1 MTAHGE
7 TSPRQRRLLRM
18 IYLAIAAALVTIALK
33 AAAWLIT
40 GSVGL
45 LADAAES
52 LVNLA
57 AAFVALIVIRWAGQ
71 PADEDHAYG
80 HDKADYLSA
89 GAEGTMIIVA
99 AIVIAYSAIERLINP
114 IALESIG
121 IGLVVTG
128 VATVINLVVAR
139 LLIKVGRAES
149 SQTLQADGRHLMTDV
164 ITSVGVILGVAL
176 VAVTGIDRLDPI
188 IALIV
193 AVNIIATGGV
203 LVRGALSGLLDRALE
218 PDEIDQVEARR
229 STATA
234 PQGISFHALRT
245 RRAAHRAFISLHV
258 LVPGDWSVQQG
269 HDIAEQIEADLREL
283 FETAT
288 VFTHLEPI
296 EDPVSF
302 EDTELDREQTR
313 ARRTRQPASTS
324 AGCRGPGIPRHWRR
338 LRARPRSSDGAPVAS
353 STSRLR
359 RPSARAAARR
369 SCRAGARGCRLCP
382 R

>member
-7 TSPRQRRLLRM
+7 TSRRQQRLLRM
-18 IYLAIAAALVTIALK
+18 IYLAIAAALLTIALK

-114 IALESIG
+114 VALESVG
-121 IGLVVTG
+121 VGLVITG

-139 LLIKVGRAES
+139 LLIQVGRAES

-203 LVRGALSGLLDRALE
+203 LVRGALSGLLDHALE
-218 PDEIDQVEARR
+218 PEEIDKVEAALDGYR
-229 STATA
+229 A
-234 PQGISFHALRT
+234 QGISFHALRT

-269 HDIAEQIEADLREL
+269 HDVAEQIEADLRDL
-283 FETAT
+283 FDTTT

-302 EDTELDREQTR
+302 EDTKLDRE
-313 ARRTRQPASTS
+313 
-324 AGCRGPGIPRHWRR
+324 
-338 LRARPRSSDGAPVAS
+338 D
-353 STSRLR
+353 
-359 RPSARAAARR
+359 
-369 SCRAGARGCRLCP
+369 AGAAH
-382 R
+382 

>member
-7 TSPRQRRLLRM
+7 TSLRQKRLLRI
-18 IYLAIAAALVTIALK
+18 IYIAIAAALATIALK
-33 AAAWLIT
+33 GTAWLIT

-99 AIVIAYSAIERLINP
+99 AIVIGVSAVGRLINP
-114 IALESIG
+114 VELESVG
-121 IGLVVTG
+121 IGLAITG

-139 LLIKVGRAES
+139 MLINVGRSETS
-149 SQTLQADGRHLMTDV
+149 MTLQADGRHLMTDV
-164 ITSVGVILGVAL
+164 VTSVGVILGVAL
-176 VAVTGIDRLDPI
+176 VAITGVDRLDPI

-193 AVNIIATGGV
+193 ALNIVATGFV
-203 LVRGALSGLLDRALE
+203 LVRSALSGLLDRALE
-218 PDEIDQVEARR
+218 PEEIDQIEHVLDRYRE
-229 STATA
+229 
-234 PQGISFHALRT
+234 QGISFHALRT

-258 LVPGDWSVQQG
+258 LVPGDWSVQRG
-269 HDIAEQIEADLREL
+269 HDEAEAIERDMREL
-283 FETAT
+283 FDVVT

-302 EDTELDREQTR
+302 EDTELDRED
-313 ARRTRQPASTS
+313 AS
-324 AGCRGPGIPRHWRR
+324 
-338 LRARPRSSDGAPVAS
+338 APH
-353 STSRLR
+353 
-359 RPSARAAARR
+359 
-369 SCRAGARGCRLCP
+369 
-382 R
+382 

>member
-7 TSPRQRRLLRM
+7 TSQRQGRLLRM
-18 IYLAIAAALVTIALK
+18 IYLAIAAALLTIVLK
-33 AAAWLIT
+33 GAAWLIT

-99 AIVIAYSAIERLINP
+99 AIVIGVSAVERLINP
-114 IALESIG
+114 MALDSVG
-121 IGLVVTG
+121 IGLAVTG
-128 VATVINLVVAR
+128 IATVINLAVAR
-139 LLIKVGRAES
+139 LLIKVGRADS
-149 SQTLQADGRHLMTDV
+149 SMTLQADGRHLMTDV
-164 ITSVGVILGVAL
+164 ITSVGVIIGVAL
-176 VAVTGIDRLDPI
+176 VAITGIERLDPI

-193 AVNIIATGGV
+193 AVNIVATGVV
-203 LVRGALSGLLDRALE
+203 LVRGALSGLLDHALE
-218 PDEIDQVEARR
+218 AEEIDQIEAVLDDYRKL
-229 STATA
+229 
-234 PQGISFHALRT
+234 GISFHALRT

-269 HDIAEQIEADLREL
+269 HDTAENIESDLRKL
-283 FETAT
+283 FDTTT

-302 EDTELDREQTR
+302 EDTELDRED
-313 ARRTRQPASTS
+313 APA
-324 AGCRGPGIPRHWRR
+324 
-338 LRARPRSSDGAPVAS
+338 AS
-353 STSRLR
+353 
-359 RPSARAAARR
+359 
-369 SCRAGARGCRLCP
+369 
-382 R
+382 

>member
-7 TSPRQRRLLRM
+7 TSPRQQRLLHM
-18 IYLAIAAALVTIALK
+18 IYLAIAAALLTIALK
-33 AAAWLIT
+33 AAAWMIT

-99 AIVIAYSAIERLINP
+99 AIVIAYSAVERLINP
-114 IALESIG
+114 VALESVG
-121 IGLVVTG
+121 IGLIVTG

-149 SQTLQADGRHLMTDV
+149 SHTLQADGRHLMTDV
-164 ITSVGVILGVAL
+164 VTSVGVILGVAL
-176 VAVTGIDRLDPI
+176 VAITGIDRLDPI

-193 AVNIIATGGV
+193 AANIIATGAI

-218 PDEIDQVEARR
+218 PEEIDKVEEALNGYRAR
-229 STATA
+229 
-234 PQGISFHALRT
+234 GISFHALRT
-245 RRAAHRAFISLHV
+245 RRAAHRVFISLHV

-269 HDIAEQIEADLREL
+269 HDIAEQIEADLRER
-283 FETAT
+283 FQTAT
-288 VFTHLEPI
+288 IFTHLEPI

-302 EDTELDREQTR
+302 EDTELDRED
-313 ARRTRQPASTS
+313 AS
-324 AGCRGPGIPRHWRR
+324 
-338 LRARPRSSDGAPVAS
+338 
-353 STSRLR
+353 
-359 RPSARAAARR
+359 AAN
-369 SCRAGARGCRLCP
+369 
-382 R
+382 

>member
-1 MTAHGE
+1 MTVEGE
-7 TSPRQRRLLRM
+7 TTQRQQRLLRM

-33 AAAWLIT
+33 GAAWLIT

-99 AIVIAYSAIERLINP
+99 AIVIGVSAVERLINP
-114 IALESIG
+114 VALDSVG
-121 IGLVVTG
+121 IGLAVTG
-128 VATVINLVVAR
+128 VATVINLFVAR
-139 LLIKVGRAES
+139 LLIKVGRAETS
-149 SQTLQADGRHLMTDV
+149 LTLQADGRHLMTDV
-164 ITSVGVILGVAL
+164 FTSVGVILGVAL
-176 VAVTGIDRLDPI
+176 VAITGIERLDPI

-193 AVNIIATGGV
+193 AVNIVATGVV
-203 LVRGALSGLLDRALE
+203 LVRSALSGLLDKALE
-218 PDEIDQVEARR
+218 PSEIEEIESILDEYRKL
-229 STATA
+229 
-234 PQGISFHALRT
+234 GISFHALRT

-269 HDIAEQIEADLREL
+269 HDTAENIESDLRGL
-283 FETAT
+283 FETTT
-288 VFTHLEPI
+288 VFTHLEPL

-302 EDTELDREQTR
+302 ADTELDREDGR
-313 ARRTRQPASTS
+313 STQ
-324 AGCRGPGIPRHWRR
+324 
-338 LRARPRSSDGAPVAS
+338 L
-353 STSRLR
+353 
-359 RPSARAAARR
+359 
-369 SCRAGARGCRLCP
+369 
-382 R
+382 

>member
-1 MTAHGE
+1 MTVEGE
-7 TSPRQRRLLRM
+7 TTQRQQRLLRM

-33 AAAWLIT
+33 GAAWLIT

-99 AIVIAYSAIERLINP
+99 AIVIGVSAVERLINP
-114 IALESIG
+114 VALDSVG
-121 IGLVVTG
+121 IGLAVTG

-139 LLIKVGRAES
+139 LLIKGGRAETS
-149 SQTLQADGRHLMTDV
+149 LTLQADGRHLMTDV
-164 ITSVGVILGVAL
+164 FTSVGVIVGVAL
-176 VAVTGIDRLDPI
+176 VAITGIERLDPI

-193 AVNIIATGGV
+193 AVNIVATGVV
-203 LVRGALSGLLDRALE
+203 LVRSALSGLLDKALE
-218 PDEIDQVEARR
+218 PEEIEEIEGVLDEYRKL
-229 STATA
+229 
-234 PQGISFHALRT
+234 GISFHALRT

-269 HDIAEQIEADLREL
+269 HDTAENIESDLRGL
-283 FETAT
+283 FDTTT
-288 VFTHLEPI
+288 VFTHLEPL

-302 EDTELDREQTR
+302 ADTELDREDGR
-313 ARRTRQPASTS
+313 STQ
-324 AGCRGPGIPRHWRR
+324 
-338 LRARPRSSDGAPVAS
+338 L
-353 STSRLR
+353 
-359 RPSARAAARR
+359 
-369 SCRAGARGCRLCP
+369 
-382 R
+382 